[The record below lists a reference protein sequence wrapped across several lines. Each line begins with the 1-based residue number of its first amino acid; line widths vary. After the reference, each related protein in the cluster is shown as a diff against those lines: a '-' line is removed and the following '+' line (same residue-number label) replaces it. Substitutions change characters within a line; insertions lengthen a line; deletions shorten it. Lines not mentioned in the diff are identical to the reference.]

1 MQKKTL
7 IQLSLLLF
15 ICVIIVIFYK
25 SYFGNL
31 SEVEIKNVIKK
42 DLNKEIVKKGINQ
55 IGKVSYTS
63 QDLEGNSYIVKSDFG
78 EFDQNK
84 PDIML
89 LTNVEA
95 MILTKNSE
103 PIKIY
108 SKKSLYNNLNYNT
121 NFYDEVQIIYKDHK
135 IFSNNFDLIFNEKTG
150 TIYNNVIYKNLN
162 TILYADKIDINL
174 ISKDSKIYMFDKS
187 KKIKIKNL
195 D

>member
-84 PDIML
+84 PVYFDQIL
-89 LTNVEA
+89 QNLT
-95 MILTKNSE
+95 
-103 PIKIY
+103 
-108 SKKSLYNNLNYNT
+108 
-121 NFYDEVQIIYKDHK
+121 
-135 IFSNNFDLIFNEKTG
+135 
-150 TIYNNVIYKNLN
+150 
-162 TILYADKIDINL
+162 
-174 ISKDSKIYMFDKS
+174 
-187 KKIKIKNL
+187 
-195 D
+195 